1 MLTDRWTPLD
11 AHPEQLRLIRSPARF
26 RVVAA
31 GRRSGKTER
40 GKRHLVRCALEGI
53 TGVARPTF
61 VAAAPTR
68 DQAKRIFWQ
77 DLKALSPRE
86 WIESVSESEL
96 TIRYKIGS
104 QLMVVGLDRP
114 QRIEGVPLD
123 GIVVDEIAEV
133 KRESW
138 EQSIRPALSTRGRPP
153 GWAWFTGRPKGRG
166 LFYELYSRA
175 GTREGWESFTW
186 TSATVVDPAEIEQAR
201 QDLDPLTFAQEYEAQ
216 WVSFDGLAY
225 YPWSPKDHLRRLTYD
240 PARALIIG
248 LDFNVDPGTA
258 VVMQEQFI
266 DGETRTCVI
275 GEVHTRAL
283 IIGLDFNVD
292 PGTAV
297 VMQEQFIDGETRTC
311 VIGEVHIPKNSNTPA
326 VCRRLVADWGKHA
339 GDVLIYG
346 DPAGGARHTSQTEG
360 TDWDLAKQVLRPAF
374 GDRLRW
380 RVGKKAPYVRDRL
393 NAVNSRLKST
403 AGVVRLLVDPVA
415 APNVVRDFEGVTL
428 LAGGSGE
435 LDKKGSEAKGLT
447 HLTDALGYYIAE
459 AFGIAERTTS
469 IDY

>member
-1 MLTDRWTPLD
+1 MMPERWTTLQPH
-11 AHPEQLRLIRSPARF
+11 AEQRKLTASHARF

-31 GRRSGKTER
+31 GRRSGKTELL
-40 GKRHLVRCALEGI
+40 KRHLVLSCLVPPHGNA
-53 TGVARPTF
+53 PTF

-68 DQAKRIFWQ
+68 DQAKRIFWS

-86 WIESVSESEL
+86 WVSDISESEL
-96 TIRYKIGS
+96 TITYRIGS
-104 QLMVVGLDRP
+104 KLMVVGLDRP
-114 QRIEGVPLD
+114 QRIEGIPVD
-123 GIVVDEIAEV
+123 GIGIDEIADV

-138 EQSIRPALSTRGRPP
+138 EQSIRPALSTRGNPP

-166 LFYELYSRA
+166 LFYELFSRA

-186 TSATVVDPAEIEQAR
+186 TSATVVDPAEIEQAKA
-201 QDLDPLTFAQEYEAQ
+201 DLDPLTFAQEYEAQ

-225 YPWSPKDHLRRLTYD
+225 YPWNPKDHLRRLTYD
-240 PARALIIG
+240 PSKPLIVC

-258 VVMQEQFI
+258 VI
-266 DGETRTCVI
+266 
-275 GEVHTRAL
+275 A
-283 IIGLDFNVD
+283 
-292 PGTAV
+292 
-297 VMQEQFIDGETRTC
+297 QEQFIDGETRTC

-326 VCRRLVADWGKHA
+326 VCRRLVADWSKHA

-374 GDRLRW
+374 GERLRW
-380 RVGKKAPYVRDRL
+380 RVAKKAPYVRDRL

-447 HLTDALGYYIAE
+447 HLTDALGYYVAE

>member
-1 MLTDRWTPLD
+1 MLTERWTQLD
-11 AHPEQLRLIRSPARF
+11 EHREQLALVNSRARF

-40 GKRHLVRCALEGI
+40 LKRRLVRCGLEGLS
-53 TGVARPTF
+53 GVQSPTF

-86 WIESVSESEL
+86 WVESVSESEL
-96 TIRYKIGS
+96 TIRYRSGA

-123 GIVVDEIAEV
+123 GIGVDEIAEV

-225 YPWSPKDHLRRLTYD
+225 YQWSPKDHLRTLAYD
-240 PARALIIG
+240 PGRPLIIA

-258 VVMQEQFI
+258 VVMQEQLL
-266 DGETRTCVI
+266 DGETRTCV
-275 GEVHTRAL
+275 V
-283 IIGLDFNVD
+283 
-292 PGTAV
+292 
-297 VMQEQFIDGETRTC
+297 
-311 VIGEVHIPKNSNTPA
+311 GEVHIPKNSNTPA
-326 VCRRLVADWGKHA
+326 VCRRLVADWGKHP
-339 GDVLIYG
+339 GDVLLYG

-360 TDWDLAKQVLRPAF
+360 TDWDLARAVLRPAF
-374 GDRLRW
+374 GGRLKE
-380 RVGKKAPYVRDRL
+380 RVARKAPYVRDRL

-403 AGVVRLLVDPVA
+403 AGIVRLVVDPA
-415 APNVVRDFEGVTL
+415 KAPNVVKDFEGVTL

-435 LDKKGSEAKGLT
+435 IDKKGSEAKGLT
-447 HLTDALGYYIAE
+447 HLTDAIGYYVSEQFPVADRATI
-459 AFGIAERTTS
+459 

>member
-11 AHPEQLRLIRSPARF
+11 AHVEQLRLIRSPARF

-40 GKRHLVRCALEGI
+40 GKRHLVRCALAGI

-96 TIRYKIGS
+96 TIRYKVGS

-138 EQSIRPALSTRGRPP
+138 EQSIRPALSTKGRPP

-166 LFYELYSRA
+166 LFYDLYSLS
-175 GTREGWESFTW
+175 GTRAGWESFTW

-201 QDLDPLTFAQEYEAQ
+201 ADLDPLTFAQEYEAQ
-216 WVSFDGLAY
+216 WVSFEGLAY
-225 YPWSPKDHLRRLTYD
+225 YPWSPKDHLRKLAVD
-240 PARALIIG
+240 QAKPLIIA

-258 VVMQEQFI
+258 VILQEQYL
-266 DGETRTCVI
+266 DGETRTCV
-275 GEVHTRAL
+275 V
-283 IIGLDFNVD
+283 
-292 PGTAV
+292 
-297 VMQEQFIDGETRTC
+297 
-311 VIGEVHIPKNSNTPA
+311 GEVHIPRNSNTPA
-326 VCRRLVADWGKHA
+326 VCRKLVADYGKHPA
-339 GDVLIYG
+339 DVYLYG

-360 TDWDLAKQVLRPAF
+360 TDWELVRQVLVPAF
-374 GDRLRW
+374 GERLRW
-380 RVGKKAPYVRDRL
+380 RVAKKPPYVRDRL
-393 NAVNSRLKST
+393 NAVNSRLRSSS
-403 AGVVRLLVDPVA
+403 GVVRLLVDPA
-415 APNVVRDFEGVTL
+415 RAPNVVKDFEGVTL
-428 LAGGSGE
+428 LKGGSGE
-435 LDKKGSEAKGLT
+435 IDKKGSEAKGLT
-447 HLTDALGYYIAE
+447 HLTDAIGYYISE
-459 AFGIAERTTS
+459 AHSIAARVSSFNE
-469 IDY
+469 

>member
-1 MLTDRWTPLD
+1 MLTERWSPLD
-11 AHPEQLRLIRSPARF
+11 PHAEQLRLVNSKARF
-26 RVVAA
+26 CVVAA

-40 GKRHLVRCALEGI
+40 GKRLLVRRAMDGLS
-53 TGVARPTF
+53 GVPNPTF

-68 DQAKRIFWQ
+68 DQAKRIFWT
-77 DLKALSPRE
+77 DLKALSPRQ
-86 WIESVSESEL
+86 WVESVSESEL
-96 TIRYKIGS
+96 TIRYRSGA

-186 TSATVVDPAEIEQAR
+186 TSATVVDPAEIEQAKA
-201 QDLDPLTFAQEYEAQ
+201 DLDPLTFAQEYEAQ

-240 PARALIIG
+240 PG
-248 LDFNVDPGTA
+248 KP
-258 VVMQEQFI
+258 
-266 DGETRTCVI
+266 
-275 GEVHTRAL
+275 L

-374 GDRLRW
+374 GERLRW
-380 RVGKKAPYVRDRL
+380 RVAKKAPYVRDRL

-447 HLTDALGYYIAE
+447 HLTDALGYYVAE

>member
-1 MLTDRWTPLD
+1 MLTERWVQLD
-11 AHPEQLRLIRSPARF
+11 EHAEQLALVNSRARF

-40 GKRHLVRCALEGI
+40 LKRRLVRCGLAGL
-53 TGVARPTF
+53 TGVPSPTF

-86 WIESVSESEL
+86 WVESVSESEL
-96 TIRYKIGS
+96 TIRYRSGA

-123 GIVVDEIAEV
+123 GIGVDEIAEV

-186 TSATVVDPAEIEQAR
+186 TSATVVDAAEIEQAKA
-201 QDLDPLTFAQEYEAQ
+201 DLDPLTFAQEYEAQ
-216 WVSFDGLAY
+216 WVTFEGLAY
-225 YPWSPKDHLRRLTYD
+225 YPWNARDHLRTLQVD
-240 PARALIIG
+240 PSKPLIIS

-258 VVMQEQFI
+258 VILQEQYL
-266 DGETRTCVI
+266 DGETRTCV
-275 GEVHTRAL
+275 V
-283 IIGLDFNVD
+283 
-292 PGTAV
+292 
-297 VMQEQFIDGETRTC
+297 
-311 VIGEVHIPKNSNTPA
+311 GEVHIPRNSNTPA
-326 VCRRLVADWGKHA
+326 VARKLVADWGKHQA
-339 GDVLIYG
+339 DVLIYG

-360 TDWDLAKQVLRPAF
+360 TDWDLARQVLQPAF
-374 GDRLRW
+374 GDRLKW
-380 RVGKKAPYVRDRL
+380 RVAKRAPYVRDRL
-393 NAVNSRLKST
+393 NAVNGRLRSST
-403 AGVVRLLVDPVA
+403 GLVRLLVDPA
-415 APNVVRDFEGVTL
+415 RAPNVVKDFEGVVL
-428 LAGGSGE
+428 LKGGSGE
-435 LDKKGSEAKGLT
+435 IDKKGSEAKGLT
-447 HLTDALGYYIAE
+447 HLTDAIGYYISE
-459 AFGIAERTTS
+459 AHGIAARVTT
-469 IDY
+469 IED

>member
-1 MLTDRWTPLD
+1 MMPERWTTLQP
-11 AHPEQLRLIRSPARF
+11 HPEQRKLTESRARF

-31 GRRSGKTER
+31 GRRSGKTELL
-40 GKRHLVRCALEGI
+40 KRQLVLSCLVPPHGNA
-53 TGVARPTF
+53 PTF

-86 WIESVSESEL
+86 WVSDISESEL
-96 TIRYKIGS
+96 TITYRIGS
-104 QLMVVGLDRP
+104 KLMVVGLDRP
-114 QRIEGVPLD
+114 QRIEGIPVD
-123 GIVVDEIAEV
+123 GIGIDEIAEV

-138 EQSIRPALSTRGRPP
+138 EQSIRPALSTKGRPP

-240 PARALIIG
+240 PARPLIVC

-258 VVMQEQFI
+258 VIAQEQY
-266 DGETRTCVI
+266 V
-275 GEVHTRAL
+275 
-283 IIGLDFNVD
+283 
-292 PGTAV
+292 
-297 VMQEQFIDGETRTC
+297 DGETRTC

-326 VCRRLVADWGKHA
+326 VCRRLVADWGKHP
-339 GDVLIYG
+339 GDVLLYG

-374 GDRLRW
+374 GERLRW
-380 RVGKKAPYVRDRL
+380 RVAKRAPYVRDRL

-459 AFGIAERTTS
+459 QFAVAERTSS

>member
-1 MLTDRWTPLD
+1 MLTERWVPLLPH
-11 AHPEQLRLIRSPARF
+11 AEQQRLINSRARF
-26 RVVAA
+26 CVIAA

-40 GKRHLVRCALEGI
+40 LKRRLVRCALGGI
-53 TGVARPTF
+53 TGLASPTF

-68 DQAKRIFWQ
+68 DQAKRIFWN

-86 WIESVSESEL
+86 HVTNISESEL
-96 TIRYKIGS
+96 TITYAIGS
-104 QLMVVGLDRP
+104 KLMVVGLDRP
-114 QRIEGVPLD
+114 QRIEGIPVD
-123 GIVVDEIAEV
+123 GIGIDEIAEV

-138 EQSIRPALSTRGRPP
+138 EQSIRPALSTKGRPP

-225 YPWSPKDHLRRLTYD
+225 YPWNPRDHLRRLTYD
-240 PARALIIG
+240 PARPLIVC

-258 VVMQEQFI
+258 VVCQEQY
-266 DGETRTCVI
+266 V
-275 GEVHTRAL
+275 
-283 IIGLDFNVD
+283 
-292 PGTAV
+292 
-297 VMQEQFIDGETRTC
+297 DGETRTC

-339 GDVLIYG
+339 GEVYLYG

-360 TDWDLAKQVLRPAF
+360 TDWDLAKQILRPAF

>member
-1 MLTDRWTPLD
+1 MLTERWTQLD
-11 AHPEQLRLIRSPARF
+11 EHREQLALVNSRARF

-40 GKRHLVRCALEGI
+40 LKRRLVRCGLEGLS
-53 TGVARPTF
+53 GVQSPTF

-68 DQAKRIFWQ
+68 DQAKRIFWA

-86 WIESVSESEL
+86 WVASVSESEL
-96 TIRYKIGS
+96 TIRYRSGA

-123 GIVVDEIAEV
+123 GIGVDEIAEV

-225 YPWSPKDHLRRLTYD
+225 YQWSPKDHLRTLAYD
-240 PARALIIG
+240 PTKPLIIA

-258 VVMQEQFI
+258 VIAQEQLL
-266 DGETRTCVI
+266 DGETRTAI
-275 GEVHTRAL
+275 
-283 IIGLDFNVD
+283 
-292 PGTAV
+292 
-297 VMQEQFIDGETRTC
+297 
-311 VIGEVHIPKNSNTPA
+311 IGEVHIPKNSNTPA
-326 VCRRLVADWGKHA
+326 VCRRLVADWGKHP
-339 GDVLIYG
+339 GDVLLYG

-360 TDWDLAKQVLRPAF
+360 TDWDLARAVLRPAF
-374 GDRLRW
+374 GGRLKE
-380 RVGKKAPYVRDRL
+380 RVARKAPYVRDRL

-403 AGVVRLLVDPVA
+403 AGLVRLVVDPA
-415 APNVVRDFEGVTL
+415 KAPNVVKDFEGVTL

-435 LDKKGSEAKGLT
+435 IDKKGSEAKGLT
-447 HLTDALGYYIAE
+447 HLTDAIGYYVAE
-459 AFGIAERTTS
+459 QFPVADRATI

>member
-1 MLTDRWTPLD
+1 MMPERWTTMQPH
-11 AHPEQLRLIRSPARF
+11 AEQRKLTASRARF

-31 GRRSGKTER
+31 GRRSGKTELL
-40 GKRHLVRCALEGI
+40 KRQLVLSCLVPPHGNS
-53 TGVARPTF
+53 PTF

-86 WIESVSESEL
+86 WVSDISESEL
-96 TIRYKIGS
+96 TITYRIGS
-104 QLMVVGLDRP
+104 RLMVVGLDRP
-114 QRIEGVPLD
+114 QRIEGIPVD
-123 GIVVDEIAEV
+123 GIGIDEIAEV

-138 EQSIRPALSTRGRPP
+138 EQSIRPALSTKGRPP

-240 PARALIIG
+240 PA
-248 LDFNVDPGTA
+248 
-258 VVMQEQFI
+258 
-266 DGETRTCVI
+266 
-275 GEVHTRAL
+275 RAL

>member
-1 MLTDRWTPLD
+1 MPERWTTLQP
-11 AHPEQLRLIRSPARF
+11 HPEQRKLTESRARF

-31 GRRSGKTER
+31 GRRSGKTELL
-40 GKRHLVRCALEGI
+40 KRQLVLSCLVPPHGNA
-53 TGVARPTF
+53 PTF

-86 WIESVSESEL
+86 WVSDISESEL
-96 TIRYKIGS
+96 TITYRIGS
-104 QLMVVGLDRP
+104 KLMVVGLDRP
-114 QRIEGVPLD
+114 QRIEGIPVD
-123 GIVVDEIAEV
+123 GIGIDEIAEV

-138 EQSIRPALSTRGRPP
+138 EQSIRPALSTKGRPP

-240 PARALIIG
+240 PARPLIVC

-258 VVMQEQFI
+258 VIAQEQY
-266 DGETRTCVI
+266 V
-275 GEVHTRAL
+275 
-283 IIGLDFNVD
+283 
-292 PGTAV
+292 
-297 VMQEQFIDGETRTC
+297 DGETRTC

-339 GDVLIYG
+339 GEVYLYG

-380 RVGKKAPYVRDRL
+380 RVGKRAPYVRDRL

>member
-1 MLTDRWTPLD
+1 VLTERWTQLD
-11 AHPEQLRLIRSPARF
+11 EHAEQLALINSRARF

-40 GKRHLVRCALEGI
+40 LKRELVRCGLAGL
-53 TGVARPTF
+53 TGVPNPTF

-86 WIESVSESEL
+86 WVASVSESEL
-96 TIRYKIGS
+96 TIRYRSGA

-123 GIVVDEIAEV
+123 GIGVDEIAEV

-225 YPWSPKDHLRRLTYD
+225 YQWSPKDHLRALAYD
-240 PARALIIG
+240 PNRPLIIA

-258 VVMQEQFI
+258 VIAQEQLL
-266 DGETRTCVI
+266 DGETRTAIV
-275 GEVHTRAL
+275 
-283 IIGLDFNVD
+283 
-292 PGTAV
+292 
-297 VMQEQFIDGETRTC
+297 
-311 VIGEVHIPKNSNTPA
+311 GEVHIPKNSNTPA
-326 VCRRLVADWGKHA
+326 VCRRLVADWGKHQ
-339 GDVLIYG
+339 GDVLLYG

-360 TDWDLAKQVLRPAF
+360 TDWDLARAVLRPAF
-374 GDRLRW
+374 GGRLKE
-380 RVGKKAPYVRDRL
+380 RVAKKAPYVRDRL

-403 AGVVRLLVDPVA
+403 AGIVRLVVDPA
-415 APNVVRDFEGVTL
+415 KAPNVVKDFEGVTL

-435 LDKKGSEAKGLT
+435 IDKKGSEAKGLT
-447 HLTDALGYYIAE
+447 HLTDAIGYYVAE
-459 AFGIAERTTS
+459 QFPVADRATV

>member
-1 MLTDRWTPLD
+1 MLTERWTQLD
-11 AHPEQLRLIRSPARF
+11 EHREQLALVNSRARF

-40 GKRHLVRCALEGI
+40 LKRRLVRCGLEGLS
-53 TGVARPTF
+53 GVQSPTF

-68 DQAKRIFWQ
+68 DQAKRIFWA

-86 WIESVSESEL
+86 WVESVSESEL
-96 TIRYKIGS
+96 TIRYRSGA

-123 GIVVDEIAEV
+123 GIGVDEIAEV

-225 YPWSPKDHLRRLTYD
+225 YQWSPKDHLRTLAYD
-240 PARALIIG
+240 PTKPLIIA

-258 VVMQEQFI
+258 VVMQEQLL
-266 DGETRTCVI
+266 DGETRTCV
-275 GEVHTRAL
+275 V
-283 IIGLDFNVD
+283 
-292 PGTAV
+292 
-297 VMQEQFIDGETRTC
+297 
-311 VIGEVHIPKNSNTPA
+311 GEVHIPKNSNTPA
-326 VCRRLVADWGKHA
+326 VCRRLVADWGKHP
-339 GDVLIYG
+339 GDVLLYG

-360 TDWDLAKQVLRPAF
+360 TDWDLARAVLRPAF
-374 GDRLRW
+374 GGRLKE
-380 RVGKKAPYVRDRL
+380 RVARKAPYVRDRL

-403 AGVVRLLVDPVA
+403 AGLVRLVVDPA
-415 APNVVRDFEGVTL
+415 KAPNVVRDFEGVTL

-435 LDKKGSEAKGLT
+435 IDKKGSEAKGLT
-447 HLTDALGYYIAE
+447 HLTDAIGYYVSEQFPVADRATI
-459 AFGIAERTTS
+459 

>member
-1 MLTDRWTPLD
+1 MLTERWTQLD
-11 AHPEQLRLIRSPARF
+11 KHREQIALINSRARF

-40 GKRHLVRCALEGI
+40 LKRELVRCGLAGL
-53 TGVARPTF
+53 TGVPNPTF

-86 WIESVSESEL
+86 WVASVSESEL
-96 TIRYKIGS
+96 TIRYRSGA

-123 GIVVDEIAEV
+123 GIGVDEIAEV

-225 YPWSPKDHLRRLTYD
+225 YQWSPKDHLRTLAYD
-240 PARALIIG
+240 PNRPLIIA

-258 VVMQEQFI
+258 VIAQEQLL
-266 DGETRTCVI
+266 DGETRTAIV
-275 GEVHTRAL
+275 
-283 IIGLDFNVD
+283 
-292 PGTAV
+292 
-297 VMQEQFIDGETRTC
+297 
-311 VIGEVHIPKNSNTPA
+311 GEVHIPKNSNTPA
-326 VCRRLVADWGKHA
+326 VCRRLVADWGKHP
-339 GDVLIYG
+339 GDVLLYG

-360 TDWDLAKQVLRPAF
+360 TDWDLARAVLRPAF
-374 GDRLRW
+374 GGRLKE
-380 RVGKKAPYVRDRL
+380 RVAKKAPYVRDRL

-403 AGVVRLLVDPVA
+403 AGLVRLVVDPA
-415 APNVVRDFEGVTL
+415 KAPNVVKDFEGVTL
-428 LAGGSGE
+428 LAGASGE
-435 LDKKGSEAKGLT
+435 IDKKGSEAKGLT
-447 HLTDALGYYIAE
+447 HLTDAIGYYVAE
-459 AFGIAERTTS
+459 QFPVADRATV

>member
-1 MLTDRWTPLD
+1 VLTERWTQLD
-11 AHPEQLRLIRSPARF
+11 EHAEQLALINSRARF

-40 GKRHLVRCALEGI
+40 LKRELVRCGLAGL
-53 TGVARPTF
+53 TGVPNPTF

-86 WIESVSESEL
+86 WVASVSESEL
-96 TIRYKIGS
+96 TIRYRSGA

-123 GIVVDEIAEV
+123 GIGVDEIAEV

-225 YPWSPKDHLRRLTYD
+225 YQWSPKDHLRTLAYD
-240 PARALIIG
+240 PNRPLIIA

-258 VVMQEQFI
+258 VIAQEQLL
-266 DGETRTCVI
+266 DGETRTAIV
-275 GEVHTRAL
+275 
-283 IIGLDFNVD
+283 
-292 PGTAV
+292 
-297 VMQEQFIDGETRTC
+297 
-311 VIGEVHIPKNSNTPA
+311 GEVHIPKNSNTPA
-326 VCRRLVADWGKHA
+326 VCRRLVADWGKHQ
-339 GDVLIYG
+339 GDVLLYG

-360 TDWDLAKQVLRPAF
+360 TDWDLARAVLRPAF
-374 GDRLRW
+374 GGRLKE
-380 RVGKKAPYVRDRL
+380 RVAKKAPYVRDRL

-403 AGVVRLLVDPVA
+403 AGIVRLVVDPA
-415 APNVVRDFEGVTL
+415 KAPNVVKDFEGVTL

-435 LDKKGSEAKGLT
+435 IDKKGSEAKGLT
-447 HLTDALGYYIAE
+447 HLTDAIGYYVAE
-459 AFGIAERTTS
+459 QFPVADRATV

>member
-1 MLTDRWTPLD
+1 VLTDRWTLLD
-11 AHPEQLRLIRSPARF
+11 PHAEQLRLIRSPARF
-26 RVVAA
+26 CVVAA

-40 GKRHLVRCALEGI
+40 GKRKLVRCALEGLS
-53 TGVARPTF
+53 GVALPTF
-61 VAAAPTR
+61 AAAAPTR

-86 WIESVSESEL
+86 WVESVSESEL
-96 TIRYKIGS
+96 TIRYRSGS

-138 EQSIRPALSTRGRPP
+138 EQSIRPALSTKGRPP

-186 TSATVVDPAEIEQAR
+186 TSATVVDQAEIEQAR
-201 QDLDPLTFAQEYEAQ
+201 ADLDPLTFAQEYEAQ
-216 WVSFDGLAY
+216 WVSFEGLAY
-225 YPWSPKDHLRRLTYD
+225 YPWNPRDHLRRLTYD
-240 PARALIIG
+240 PARPLIVC

-258 VVMQEQFI
+258 VVCQEQF
-266 DGETRTCVI
+266 V
-275 GEVHTRAL
+275 
-283 IIGLDFNVD
+283 
-292 PGTAV
+292 
-297 VMQEQFIDGETRTC
+297 DGETRTC

-339 GDVLIYG
+339 GDLYLYG

-360 TDWDLAKQVLRPAF
+360 TDWDLARQVLRPAF

-459 AFGIAERTTS
+459 AFGIAERTSS

>member
-1 MLTDRWTPLD
+1 MLTERWTQLD
-11 AHPEQLRLIRSPARF
+11 EHAEQLALINSRARF

-40 GKRHLVRCALEGI
+40 LKRELVRCGLAGL
-53 TGVARPTF
+53 TGVPNPTF

-86 WIESVSESEL
+86 WVASVSESEL
-96 TIRYKIGS
+96 TIRYRSGA

-123 GIVVDEIAEV
+123 GIGVDEIAEV

-225 YPWSPKDHLRRLTYD
+225 YQWSPKDHLRTLAYD
-240 PARALIIG
+240 PNRPLIIA

-258 VVMQEQFI
+258 VIAQEQLL
-266 DGETRTCVI
+266 DGETRTAIV
-275 GEVHTRAL
+275 
-283 IIGLDFNVD
+283 
-292 PGTAV
+292 
-297 VMQEQFIDGETRTC
+297 
-311 VIGEVHIPKNSNTPA
+311 GEVHIPKNSNTPA
-326 VCRRLVADWGKHA
+326 VCRRLVADWGKHQ
-339 GDVLIYG
+339 GDVLLYG

-360 TDWDLAKQVLRPAF
+360 TDWDLARAVLRPAF
-374 GDRLRW
+374 GGRLKE
-380 RVGKKAPYVRDRL
+380 RVAKKAPYVRDRL

-403 AGVVRLLVDPVA
+403 AGIVRLVVDPA
-415 APNVVRDFEGVTL
+415 KAPNVVKDFEGVTL

-435 LDKKGSEAKGLT
+435 IDKKGSEAKGLT
-447 HLTDALGYYIAE
+447 HLTDAIGYYVAE
-459 AFGIAERTTS
+459 QFPVADRATV

>member
-1 MLTDRWTPLD
+1 MMPERWTTLQP
-11 AHPEQLRLIRSPARF
+11 HPEQRKLTESRARF

-31 GRRSGKTER
+31 GRRSGKTELL
-40 GKRHLVRCALEGI
+40 KRQLVLSCLVPPHGNA
-53 TGVARPTF
+53 PTF

-86 WIESVSESEL
+86 WVSDISESEL
-96 TIRYKIGS
+96 TITYRIGS
-104 QLMVVGLDRP
+104 KLMVVGLDRP
-114 QRIEGVPLD
+114 QRIEGIPVD
-123 GIVVDEIAEV
+123 GIGIDEIAEV

-225 YPWSPKDHLRRLTYD
+225 YPWNPRDHLRRLTYD
-240 PARALIIG
+240 PARALIVC

-258 VVMQEQFI
+258 VLCQEQFI
-266 DGETRTCVI
+266 DGEMRTAI
-275 GEVHTRAL
+275 
-283 IIGLDFNVD
+283 
-292 PGTAV
+292 
-297 VMQEQFIDGETRTC
+297 
-311 VIGEVHIPKNSNTPA
+311 IGEVHIPKNSNTPA

-339 GDVLIYG
+339 GEVYLYG

-380 RVGKKAPYVRDRL
+380 RVGKRAPYVRDRL